1 MHCRGDACAALWH
14 RAWCVIKGSPTTDP
28 STPRPQRIGAC
39 WRAPVV
45 VAIVAALLTPNLA
58 RAQFGLVTLPI
69 NDPAY
74 VQLAVLE
81 RLGCAAAR
89 VSVDRPYQV
98 RLVRAALVAARAEG
112 ACSGPILDALQARFE
127 SQPDT
132 SQVST
137 PVIQALQTRSE
148 LPVGDSGQG
157 VRFGAAAQLRAT
169 ALHNGEITPL
179 WENVRPTSE
188 GDPPAVGVLHGRIT
202 YGAGDHLAIVVDGYG
217 ETNARNDPQVSAKP
231 LRGASGVLD
240 ASEAYVSA
248 RAGVFSFTL
257 GRGPEAWLGEGT
269 DSPVLSANGPSYNR
283 IAAAFNTAHFEGRAL
298 FGELDDV
305 VLDSAQDHITSTI
318 GPQRFYRYLV
328 GHSLTWR
335 PSRSIEVTAGETAV
349 LPRGSQTVDFYY
361 LNPFVPYLITAHDT
375 GKTGEGNAHDNLTAF
390 GAVRGRLGRVT
401 ASAELL
407 IDDIQIDASRRA
419 NTPDLLGYV
428 LTVSSPV
435 PIGVPA
441 TVQLQ
446 YQRVDTYTYL
456 REFYDEVLQ
465 YYNNPLASELGPDAD
480 YGRISG
486 EILPTGWI
494 RLAGDAG
501 IWRRGLQRIYE
512 RPAQNAVGH
521 PGIGFPS
528 SASAQPIQ
536 IAGLAHAYVQLLTP
550 ALPITAA
557 VTVARI
563 RDANNLPVGTATYG
577 QAQLYVTYAFRYP

>member
-1 MHCRGDACAALWH
+1 ML
-14 RAWCVIKGSPTTDP
+14 V
-28 STPRPQRIGAC
+28 
-39 WRAPVV
+39 APGV
-45 VAIVAALLTPNLA
+45 A
-58 RAQFGLVTLPI
+58 RAQFGLVALPI

-74 VQLAVLE
+74 LQLAALE

-98 RLVRAALVAARAEG
+98 RLIRAALIAARAEA
-112 ACSGPILDALQARFE
+112 ACSGPILDALEQRFAPQA
-127 SQPDT
+127 DT
-132 SQVST
+132 TQAAT
-137 PVIQALQTRSE
+137 PIAHAFQQRSV
-148 LPVGDSGQG
+148 LPAGDSGQG

-179 WENVRPTSE
+179 WEDVRPTAE
-188 GDPPAVGVLHGRIT
+188 GDPPAVGVLHGRFT
-202 YGAGDHLAIVVDGYG
+202 YGASDHVAIVVDGYG

-240 ASEAYVSA
+240 ASEAYVST
-248 RAGVFSFTL
+248 RAGVFTFTL
-257 GRGPEAWLGEGT
+257 GRGAEAWLGDGT
-269 DSPVLSANGPSYNR
+269 DSPVLSANGAPYNR

-328 GHSLTWR
+328 GHSLSWR
-335 PSRSIEVTAGETAV
+335 PSRAIEVTAGETAV

-390 GAVRGRLGRVT
+390 GAIRGRLGRMT

-480 YGRISG
+480 YGSIAG

-512 RPAQNAVGH
+512 RPSQNAVGN
-521 PGIGFPS
+521 PGLAFPS
-528 SASAQPIQ
+528 SATGQPVQ

-550 ALPITAA
+550 TLPITAA
-557 VTVARI
+557 ITLARI

-577 QAQLYVTYAFRYP
+577 QAQLYLTYAFRYP